1 MKLKR
6 EDILH
11 ISRLSR
17 LGLSEEEIEK
27 AGKELSDLLGHF
39 EVLQKVDTENVPPT
53 AQSIDLVNVMKE
65 DEVKDSMPREDVLL
79 NAPCKEGNYIK
90 VKAVLE

>member
-6 EDILH
+6 EDVLH
-11 ISRLSR
+11 ISQLSR
-17 LGLSEEEIEK
+17 LGLKEEEIEK
-27 AGKELSDLLGHF
+27 ASKELSNILEHF
-39 EVLQKVDTENVPPT
+39 EVLQRVNTENVPPT

-65 DEVKDSMPREDVLL
+65 DKVKDSMPREDVLL